1 MNFKMKSGKNIKK
14 ESASG
19 RKEMIRI
26 GIATDFGWFELK
38 MKLIAALN
46 AVGYELADIDDYEL
60 VAGENYPDFIIPL
73 AKPVSDGNDKQNRKT
88 WENGIEACAVINKV
102 PGVCA
107 AIIAEPYTP
116 GEEVKDEDLYVRCL
130 GGQIKGYALSRKK
143 VMTFLNAD
151 RPTMIPSNQLLAK
164 VKVLGREFIISERK
178 THLA

>member
-60 VAGENYPDFIIPL
+60 VAGENYPDFIVPL

-88 WENGIEACAVINKV
+88 WKNGIEACAIINKV

-107 AIIAEPYTP
+107 AIIACLLYTS
-116 GEEVKDEDLYVRCL
+116 D
-130 GGQIKGYALSRKK
+130 
-143 VMTFLNAD
+143 
-151 RPTMIPSNQLLAK
+151 
-164 VKVLGREFIISERK
+164 
-178 THLA
+178 